1 MKKNIL
7 AENMRRF
14 RTKNLNEIT
23 YETTWMGLDVLPPHY
38 ANSKLNVIA
47 KGEFNKKFLD
57 LTDEQQEDIIN
68 RVKGHSTAGQQPSAA
83 TFDIHVNYVQID
95 TNFHDITMQT
105 QGTLDSH
112 FLEEVLGDLEAY
124 LEDQNIT
131 GDDGHPS
138 FDITR
143 FVSDIKL
150 DCEIKMG
157 KDEIDLTIELDP
169 DGSIKYVN
177 IGDEPLAEKYGI
189 TDESVMKHLEAKGI

>member
-14 RTKNLNEIT
+14 NTKNLNEIGT
-23 YETTWMGLDVLPPHY
+23 DMPGFEGTWDSL
-38 ANSKLNVIA
+38 SKLGGNNQ
-47 KGEFNKKFLD
+47 KW
-57 LTDEQQEDIIN
+57 DIN
-68 RVKGHSTAGQQPSAA
+68 
-83 TFDIHVNYVQID
+83 VNYVQID
-95 TNFHDITMQT
+95 TNFHDITMQK

-138 FDITR
+138 FDVTR

-169 DGSIKYVN
+169 DGSIKYVD

>member
-1 MKKNIL
+1 MRKKMKKNIL

-14 RTKNLNEIT
+14 KTKNLNEIGNFHDPR
-23 YETTWMGLDVLPPHY
+23 MSSGNFDH
-38 ANSKLNVIA
+38 
-47 KGEFNKKFLD
+47 
-57 LTDEQQEDIIN
+57 LTPNPKWDIN
-68 RVKGHSTAGQQPSAA
+68 
-83 TFDIHVNYVQID
+83 VNYVQID
-95 TNFHDITMQT
+95 TNFHDVTMQK

-138 FDITR
+138 YDITR

-169 DGSIKYVN
+169 DGSIKYVD

>member
-1 MKKNIL
+1 MRKKMKKNIL

-14 RTKNLNEIT
+14 KTKNLNEIGNFHDPR
-23 YETTWMGLDVLPPHY
+23 MSSGNFDH
-38 ANSKLNVIA
+38 
-47 KGEFNKKFLD
+47 
-57 LTDEQQEDIIN
+57 LTPNLKWDIN
-68 RVKGHSTAGQQPSAA
+68 
-83 TFDIHVNYVQID
+83 VNYVQID
-95 TNFHDITMQT
+95 TNFHDVTMQK

-138 FDITR
+138 YDITR

-169 DGSIKYVN
+169 DGSIKYVD